1 MSRIMIDTDV
11 NAPSCPCQ
19 ILGFDDD
26 GNEIGSTLVQSDWS
40 YPGYARAFGWDIK
53 SVQVDEEESCDHDST
68 DGTIDCKECG
78 CKAGAFISA
87 AGEFLS
93 DNDGLEAEDP
103 GYFI

>member
-1 MSRIMIDTDV
+1 MAKIMIDTEV
-11 NAPSCPCQ
+11 NAPGCPCC

-26 GNEIGSTLVQSDWS
+26 GSPTGSILVQSDWD

-53 SVQVDEEESCDHDST
+53 VVQVDDEQPCDHDAT
-68 DGTIDCKECG
+68 DGTVDCKECG

-93 DNDGLEAEDP
+93 DNDGLEAIDP
-103 GYFI
+103 GYFV

>member
-1 MSRIMIDTDV
+1 MSKIMIDTEV
-11 NAPSCPCQ
+11 NALGCPCR

-26 GNEIGSTLVQSDWS
+26 RLPTRSILVQSDWD

-53 SVQVDEEESCDHDST
+53 SVQVDDEQPCDHNAT
-68 DGTIDCKECG
+68 DGTVDCKECG

-93 DNDGLEAEDP
+93 DNDGLETTDP
-103 GYFI
+103 GYFV